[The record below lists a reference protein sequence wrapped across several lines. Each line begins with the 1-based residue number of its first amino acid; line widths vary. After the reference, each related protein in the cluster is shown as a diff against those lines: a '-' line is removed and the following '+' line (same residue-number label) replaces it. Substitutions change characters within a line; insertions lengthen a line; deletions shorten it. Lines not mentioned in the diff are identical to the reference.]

1 MIFKCVTHKI
11 SMRSLMNMRKPQ
23 LVLALF
29 GLSVALSGCGGL
41 EYSLS
46 AAETSTSIPEEFYYH
61 TSGSCTDGS
70 FSFKGLQG
78 SGIMLWTDPANVLVG
93 QVELYLS
100 KDSTYTLRYRE
111 FTFDAQAYD
120 TQVSGGVEVDDKT
133 GVIAFENLGNAFIT
147 TENGRQVLQMTFNRS
162 INNSLLKNQSVN
174 FRTARVSDPSGTT
187 VPDYCHY
194 N

>member
-1 MIFKCVTHKI
+1 
-11 SMRSLMNMRKPQ
+11 MRILKNMRKPQ
-23 LVLALF
+23 LVLVFSA
-29 GLSVALSGCGGL
+29 LSVALSGCGGL

-46 AAETSTSIPEEFYYH
+46 AAETSKSIPEEFYYH
-61 TSGSCTDGS
+61 TTGSCTDGTLS
-70 FSFKGLQG
+70 FMGLEG

-120 TQVSGGVEVDDKT
+120 TQLMGSVSTDEKT
-133 GVIAFENLGNAFIT
+133 GVVTLENLGDALVT
-147 TENGRQVLQMTFNRS
+147 TENSRQVLQLTFNRS
-162 INNSLLKNQSVN
+162 INNSMLKDQTVN
-174 FRTARVSDPSGTT
+174 FRAARMNGLGTT